1 MSTPYKIVSLL
12 KSHKIM
18 KNIYKSIPIE
28 VRTIIEILGIGV
40 ISIILIKMGIVK

>member
-1 MSTPYKIVSLL
+1 
-12 KSHKIM
+12 M